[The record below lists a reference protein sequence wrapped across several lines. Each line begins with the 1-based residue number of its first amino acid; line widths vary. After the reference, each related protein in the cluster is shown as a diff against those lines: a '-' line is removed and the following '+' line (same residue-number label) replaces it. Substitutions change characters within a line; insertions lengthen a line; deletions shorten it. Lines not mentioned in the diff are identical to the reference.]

1 MFKKLKKAKNDIMGD
16 GNPFV
21 VAKRKCK
28 ENRIPLN
35 YFQEYVKNKGLNPLT
50 DTTFELVDEFFNQR
64 PHLLYK
70 LPIPV
75 YVSLPETIYEVHG
88 YNLYGSGTTKTSKKQ
103 LNVKCDLYIPDNG
116 LVFKKALNNS
126 EYLRLACD
134 TITNVE
140 LNQKKVI
147 ITCDTVNYNVLF
159 DKKDLA
165 NLFFNIVNENK
176 KGKTDDGWV

>member
-21 VAKRKCK
+21 VAKNKCK
-28 ENRIPLN
+28 ENGLSFN
-35 YFQEYVKNKGLNPLT
+35 YFQEYVESKGLNPIT

-70 LPIPV
+70 LNVPV
-75 YVSLPETIYEVHG
+75 HVALPETVYEIHG
-88 YNLYGSGTTKTSKKQ
+88 YNLYGSGNTKTSKKQ
-103 LNVKCDLYIPDNG
+103 LKVKCDLYIPDNG

-126 EYLRLACD
+126 EDLRLAWD
-134 TITNVE
+134 TITGVE
-140 LNQKKVI
+140 LNQKKVLV
-147 ITCDTVNYNVLF
+147 TCDTVNYNVSF
-159 DKKDLA
+159 DKKELA

-176 KGKTDDGWV
+176 TGKIDDGWG